1 MPLLKIIASKKITAI
16 VTIEDAT
23 AKQVDQYA
31 AMTKGSADD
40 VVQAALDYVFSTDKE
55 FSKFR
60 DENASAKPTFPLRLK
75 KPGSTNAKPEDASLS
90 TRSSTGTAR

>member
-1 MPLLKIIASKKITAI
+1 MPLLKIVASKKITAI

-55 FSKFR
+55 FAKFR
-60 DENASAKPTFPLRLK
+60 DDNASAKPTIPLRLK
-75 KPGSTNAKPEDASLS
+75 KPAGAVTKPEDAP
-90 TRSSTGTAR
+90 TNARSNTAAMR

>member
-1 MPLLKIIASKKITAI
+1 MPLLEIIASKKITAI

-40 VVQAALDYVFSTDKE
+40 VIEAALTYVFSKDKE
-55 FSKFR
+55 FAKFR
-60 DENASAKPTFPLRLK
+60 EDYASAKPSIPLRLK
-75 KPGSTNAKPEDASLS
+75 RPANTPAKQEDATPAPKHS
-90 TRSSTGTAR
+90 TSAAR

>member
-1 MPLLKIIASKKITAI
+1 MPLLRIIASKKITAI

-23 AKQVDQYA
+23 AKQIDQYA

-55 FSKFR
+55 FAKFR
-60 DENASAKPTFPLRLK
+60 DEHASAKPTIPLRLK
-75 KPGSTNAKPEDASLS
+75 KPSSTPAKLEDASPS
-90 TRSSTGTAR
+90 TKISASAAR

>member
-1 MPLLKIIASKKITAI
+1 MPMLEIVASKKVTAI

-40 VVQAALDYVFSTDKE
+40 VIEAALSYIFSKDKE
-55 FSKFR
+55 FTKFR
-60 DENASAKPTFPLRLK
+60 EENASAKPSIPLRLK
-75 KPGSTNAKPEDASLS
+75 RPASAPPKPDAVA
-90 TRSSTGTAR
+90 TGHKNGAGTAR